1 MENISMSNSYYIT
14 TSAHFKMS
22 QYGDS
27 NLTNS
32 TSIMDEINNME
43 YNMSNCITG
52 SGSFT
57 AQRNN
62 CEERD
67 PQIGDLDGSNE
78 KGLTSS
84 NVNIYRF
91 KFTQEFMDVL
101 FQFSKIHQYDD
112 RKSFKDAWNTWVE
125 DNEEVVDSEVT
136 RLKKLQYDGD
146 IMDKMYK
153 SARYYFRKKST
164 VKVDPKDRRQY
175 VGVQKQLLL
184 AMDSH
189 IIASTRD
196 PYYKPS
202 EGFSEFCSS
211 HLELLQEEVK
221 RFVEDH
227 KITDSAFI
235 QDKIKKTYKNRYF
248 MFISKQT

>member
-1 MENISMSNSYYIT
+1 MENISISNSYYIT

-27 NLTNS
+27 NLANS
-32 TSIMDEINNME
+32 TSIMAEIDYRKCDM
-43 YNMSNCITG
+43 YNDVGCFETYD
-52 SGSFT
+52 
-57 AQRNN
+57 NN

-67 PQIGDLDGSNE
+67 PQICDFDGSNE
-78 KGLTSS
+78 KANASS
-84 NVNIYRF
+84 NINIYRF
-91 KFTQEFMDVL
+91 KFTQEFMDQL

-112 RKSFKDAWNTWVE
+112 RKSFKDAWKIWAE
-125 DNEEVVDSEVT
+125 DNEEIVDSEVS

-164 VKVDPKDRRQY
+164 MKVDPKDRRQY

-189 IIASTRD
+189 ISTSTRD

>member
-1 MENISMSNSYYIT
+1 MY
-14 TSAHFKMS
+14 

-32 TSIMDEINNME
+32 TSIMAEINNME
-43 YNMSNCITG
+43 YDMYNS
-52 SGSFT
+52 SDSFT
-57 AQRNN
+57 ADRNN

-67 PQIGDLDGSNE
+67 PEITNLDESNA
-78 KGLTSS
+78 KAS
-84 NVNIYRF
+84 NNINIFRF
-91 KFTQEFMDVL
+91 KFTQEFMDQL

-112 RKSFKDAWNTWVE
+112 RKSFKDAWKIWAE
-125 DNEEVVDSEVT
+125 DNEEIVDSEVS

-164 VKVDPKDRRQY
+164 MKADPKDRRQY
-175 VGVQKQLLL
+175 VGVQKQLLF

-189 IIASTRD
+189 IIGSARD
-196 PYYKPS
+196 PHYKPS

-211 HLELLQEEVK
+211 HLELLQEEVQ

-248 MFISKQT
+248 MFISKQA

>member
-1 MENISMSNSYYIT
+1 MENISISNSYYIT

-32 TSIMDEINNME
+32 TSIMAKINNME
-43 YNMSNCITG
+43 YNMSNC

-57 AQRNN
+57 THDNN

-78 KGLTSS
+78 KGSTSS
-84 NVNIYRF
+84 NINIYRF
-91 KFTQEFMDVL
+91 KFTQEFMGQL

-112 RKSFKDAWNTWVE
+112 RKSFKDAWKTWVE
-125 DNEEVVDSEVT
+125 DNEEIVDSEVT

-189 IIASTRD
+189 IIESTRD

-221 RFVEDH
+221 KFVEDH